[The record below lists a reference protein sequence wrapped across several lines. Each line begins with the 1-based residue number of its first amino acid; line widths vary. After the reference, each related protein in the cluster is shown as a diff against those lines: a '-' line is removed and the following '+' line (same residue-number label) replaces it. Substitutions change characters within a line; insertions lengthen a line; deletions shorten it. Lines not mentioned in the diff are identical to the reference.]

1 MEGNMKMNRLESISE
16 GLSKRILETT
26 SKKQKEIIL
35 KSCEYA
41 ISKSKLNIPF
51 LIDVLDGF
59 NNGKLQQ
66 IYKDNLENLVD
77 EFENEY
83 LKLQESEENDEY
95 MEGEYLIPFGRA
107 RALSAV
113 LYCFESD
120 VALSSIEA
128 VYEASMVTE
137 DSTQLFKIIEDIL
150 HSENSL

>member
-1 MEGNMKMNRLESISE
+1 MKMNRLESISE
-16 GLSKRILETT
+16 ELSKRILETT

-41 ISKSKLNIPF
+41 ISKSKINIPF
-51 LIDVLDGF
+51 LVNVLDEF
-59 NNGKLQQ
+59 SSGKLQQ
-66 IYKDNLENLVD
+66 IYKNNLENLLD

-83 LKLQESEENDEY
+83 LKLQESEESDEY
-95 MEGEYLIPFGRA
+95 IKGEYLIPFGKA
-107 RALSAV
+107 RALSAI

-137 DSTQLFKIIEDIL
+137 DSAQLFKIIEDIL
-150 HSENSL
+150 HS

>member
-1 MEGNMKMNRLESISE
+1 MNRLESISE
-16 GLSKRILETT
+16 ELSKRILETT

-41 ISKSKLNIPF
+41 ISKSKINIPF
-51 LIDVLDGF
+51 LVNVLDEF
-59 NNGKLQQ
+59 SSGKLQQ
-66 IYKDNLENLVD
+66 IYKNNLENLLD

-83 LKLQESEENDEY
+83 LKLQESEESDEY
-95 MEGEYLIPFGRA
+95 IKGEYLIPFGKA
-107 RALSAV
+107 RALSAI

-137 DSTQLFKIIEDIL
+137 DSAQLFKIIEDIL
-150 HSENSL
+150 HS